1 MDEHLKILDRCFI
14 LPTKR
19 WEPPELQALYRKRL
33 NDIFDVKHPEYYAKH
48 VAYYFIYQRIRYEL
62 GSGKFD
68 DQFIKGG
75 R

>member
-1 MDEHLKILDRCFI
+1 
-14 LPTKR
+14 
-19 WEPPELQALYRKRL
+19 LQALYRKRL

-48 VAYYFIYQRIRYEL
+48 VAYYFIYQGIRYEL
-62 GSGKFD
+62 GSGEFD

>member
-1 MDEHLKILDRCFI
+1 MTGILLSIR
-14 LPTKR
+14 KG
-19 WEPPELQALYRKRL
+19 EGPPELQALYRKWL

>member
-14 LPTKR
+14 IPTKR
-19 WEPPELQALYRKRL
+19 WEPLELQALYRKRL
-33 NDIFDVKHPEYYAKH
+33 NDIFDVKHPEYYAEY

-62 GSGKFD
+62 GSGEFD
-68 DQFIKGG
+68 DQFIKDS